1 MLREKIEFLV
11 QGGKEQKA
19 GTGFGSSQ
27 SIRAVQSI
35 ISLLNISLVNDEL
48 VSIRWT
54 RTPPLLVQSE
64 IQFLFVFQFWWISSD
79 KVIIFTQFWA
89 WASKA
94 TAFVFMFLF
103 FWMTAQSSAFVNSR
117 IICSSCRPHRPPLQP
132 FQTNESHHHGK
143 GEEKCAVS
151 SWFIYCCCCRFRDHL
166 QPDPVYLFCNGQICK
181 KFDNL
186 ASLPNRESKQ
196 EQIFFRFV
204 S

>member
-35 ISLLNISLVNDEL
+35 ILLLNISLVNDEL

-94 TAFVFMFLF
+94 VAFVFMFLF

-117 IICSSCRPHRPPLQP
+117 IICSSCRPHRPLCSP
-132 FQTNESHHHGK
+132 FRQMNLIITGREAK
-143 GEEKCAVS
+143 KCAVS
-151 SWFIYCCCCRFRDHL
+151 SWFIYCCCCRFRSWSFATWSC
-166 QPDPVYLFCNGQICK
+166 LFI
-181 KFDNL
+181 L
-186 ASLPNRESKQ
+186 
-196 EQIFFRFV
+196 
-204 S
+204 